1 MISHF
6 YLQRSETRDARHKM
20 SSEQFAVDMKVS
32 EELQTKAKRMSH
44 LNYAQAQSS
53 ATSSAF
59 IYNQLAERI
68 KKSSK
73 KN

>member
-1 MISHF
+1 MVSHF

-20 SSEQFAVDMKVS
+20 SSEQYAMDMNAS
-32 EELQTKAKRMSH
+32 EGIKSKAKQMSNI
-44 LNYAQAQSS
+44 NYAQVQSS

-59 IYNQLAERI
+59 IYNQLAERK

-73 KN
+73 S